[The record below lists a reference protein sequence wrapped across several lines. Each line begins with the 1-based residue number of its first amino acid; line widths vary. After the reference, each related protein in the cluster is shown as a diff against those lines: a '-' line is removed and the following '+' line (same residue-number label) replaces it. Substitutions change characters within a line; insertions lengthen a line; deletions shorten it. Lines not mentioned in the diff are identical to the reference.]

1 MLPVIS
7 RNNWMPEVFNDFFD
21 TDFMTRTK
29 ATAPAI
35 NVKETEKDYTVEVA
49 APGMTK
55 DDFNVNIDKD
65 GNLHIH
71 MEAHTE
77 KKEEDKKSHYLR
89 REFAYSKFEQTLLLP
104 DDVEKEAIAARVNDG
119 VLIVTLPKMSK
130 PECPAARQ
138 IEVK

>member
-1 MLPVIS
+1 MLPVIN

-119 VLIVTLPKMSK
+119 VLTVTLPKMSK

>member
-104 DDVEKEAIAARVNDG
+104 DDVEKEAIAAKVNDG
-119 VLIVTLPKMSK
+119 VLTVTLPKMSK

>member
-119 VLIVTLPKMSK
+119 MLTVTLPKMSK